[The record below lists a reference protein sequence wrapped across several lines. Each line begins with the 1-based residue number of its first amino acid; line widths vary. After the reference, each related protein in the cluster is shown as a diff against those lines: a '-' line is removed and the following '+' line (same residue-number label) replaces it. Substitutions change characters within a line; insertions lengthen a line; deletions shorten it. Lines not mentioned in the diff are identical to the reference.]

1 MGRSETVW
9 LILKG
14 WWYCCD
20 IVTLTAVFVFLDNR
34 CMSMLFAKLP
44 VLSVL
49 NPEVLGVATGA
60 HGSGSWVL
68 LK

>member
-1 MGRSETVW
+1 
-9 LILKG
+9 
-14 WWYCCD
+14 
-20 IVTLTAVFVFLDNR
+20 
-34 CMSMLFAKLP
+34 MSMLFAKLP